1 MSKHISVLLN
11 VAIDM
16 LDVKENGFYFDG
28 TLGRGGHSEQILKR
42 LKGGK
47 LYCFDLDSV
56 AIAESKERLSA
67 YQNVEYRREV
77 DGKQS
82 ESCHTAKHKHE
93 HYYIKRSFR

>member
-11 VAIDM
+11 EAIDM
-16 LDVKENGFYFDG
+16 LDVKENGIYIDG

-56 AIAESKERLSA
+56 AIAESKE
-67 YQNVEYRREV
+67 E
-77 DGKQS
+77 K
-82 ESCHTAKHKHE
+82 K
-93 HYYIKRSFR
+93 